1 VTYAGKFDK
10 GYYTPVNPEKYI
22 GSKPPLHRSSWERK
36 VMEMFDANPNILKWS
51 SESLKIPYQ
60 NPFTG
65 KYTVYVPDFVVTYV
79 DAKGNHITEIIE
91 VKPAKETFLEQAKS
105 QKAKAAVALN
115 TFKWAA
121 AQVYAKNHGLS
132 FRVMTE
138 NNIFNNPRG
147 KG

>member
-1 VTYAGKFDK
+1 MSRSYVQGQYK
-10 GYYTPVNPEKYI
+10 PVNPEKYVGTYPI
-22 GSKPPLHRSSWERK
+22 IFRSSWEFK
-36 VMEMFDANPNILKWS
+36 VMQLFDTNPNFISWA
-51 SESLKIPYQ
+51 SESLKIPYT

-79 DAKGNHITEIIE
+79 DAKGNQKVEIIE

-121 AQVYAKNHGLS
+121 AQAFAKHHGMT

-138 NNIFNNPRG
+138 GNIFNNPKG
-147 KG
+147 KA

>member
-1 VTYAGKFDK
+1 MSRSYVQGK
-10 GYYTPVNPEKYI
+10 YTPVNPSKYVGAYPI
-22 GSKPPLHRSSWERK
+22 VFRSSWEHK
-36 VMEMFDANPNILKWS
+36 VMVLFDTHPNITSWA
-51 SESLKIPYQ
+51 SEPIKIPYK

-79 DAKGNHITEIIE
+79 DAKGNQKAEIIE

-115 TFKWAA
+115 TFKWQA
-121 AQVYAKNHGLS
+121 AQAFAKNHGMT
-132 FRVMTE
+132 FRVMNE
-138 NNIFNNPRG
+138 GHIFNNPKG

>member
-1 VTYAGKFDK
+1 MSRSYVQGQYKPINPGKYVGTYPIIF
-10 GYYTPVNPEKYI
+10 
-22 GSKPPLHRSSWERK
+22 RSSWEFK
-36 VMEMFDANPNILKWS
+36 VMQLFDTNPSIISWA
-51 SESLKIPYQ
+51 SESIKIPYR

-79 DAKGNHITEIIE
+79 DAKGNQKAEIIE

-121 AQVYAKNHGLS
+121 AQAFAKSHGMT

-138 NNIFNNPRG
+138 DNIFNNPKR
-147 KG
+147 

>member
-1 VTYAGKFDK
+1 MSNSFQK
-10 GYYTPVNPEKYI
+10 GYFTPTHPEKYV
-22 GSKPPLHRSSWERK
+22 GTKRPLFRSSWERK
-36 VMEMFDANPNILKWS
+36 VMEMFDQNACFLKWS

-65 KYTVYVPDFVVTYV
+65 KYTVYVPDFLVTYE
-79 DAKGNHITEIIE
+79 DAKGNRITEIIE
-91 VKPAKETFLEQAKS
+91 VKPAKETFVEQAKS
-105 QKAKAAVALN
+105 PKAKAAVALN

-121 AQVYAKNHGLS
+121 AQKFAKENGIA

-138 NNIFNNPRG
+138 NNIFSNPKG

>member
-1 VTYAGKFDK
+1 MSRNYIQGFYK
-10 GYYTPVNPEKYI
+10 PIHPEKYV
-22 GSKPPLHRSSWERK
+22 GNHAPQFRSSWEQK
-36 VMEMFDANPNILKWS
+36 VMIMFDTNPNIISWA

-79 DAKGNHITEIIE
+79 DAKGNQKAEIIE

-105 QKAKAAVALN
+105 QQAKAAVALN

-121 AQVYAKNHGLS
+121 AQAFAKHQGMT
-132 FRVMTE
+132 FRVMNE
-138 NNIFNNPRG
+138 GNIFNNP
-147 KG
+147 KGRA

>member
-1 VTYAGKFDK
+1 MKSYVQGFYK
-10 GYYTPVNPEKYI
+10 PVNPSKYVGKQPI
-22 GSKPPLHRSSWERK
+22 VFRSSWEFK
-36 VMEMFDANPNILKWS
+36 AMQLFDMNPNIISWA
-51 SESLKIPYQ
+51 SESIKIPYQ

-79 DAKGNHITEIIE
+79 DAKGNQKAEIIE
-91 VKPAKETFLEQAKS
+91 VKPAKETFLEQATS

-115 TFKWAA
+115 TYKWAA
-121 AQVYAKNHGLS
+121 AQAFAKYHGMS

-138 NNIFNNPRG
+138 NNIFNNPKG

>member
-1 VTYAGKFDK
+1 MRSYVQGQYK
-10 GYYTPVNPEKYI
+10 PINPEKYVGTYPI
-22 GSKPPLHRSSWERK
+22 IFRSSWEHK
-36 VMEMFDANPNILKWS
+36 VMVMFDTNPNISSWA

-79 DAKGNHITEIIE
+79 DAKGNQKAEIIE

-105 QKAKAAVALN
+105 QQAKAAVALN

-121 AQVYAKNHGLS
+121 AQAFANHHGMT
-132 FRVMTE
+132 FRVLNE
-138 NNIFNNPRG
+138 NHIWANPSR
-147 KG
+147 KA

>member
-1 VTYAGKFDK
+1 MHSYVQGQYKPINPVKYVGTYPIFF
-10 GYYTPVNPEKYI
+10 
-22 GSKPPLHRSSWERK
+22 RSSWEHK
-36 VMEMFDANPNILKWS
+36 VMVMFDTNPNILTWA

-79 DAKGNHITEIIE
+79 DAKGSQKAEIIE

-121 AQVYAKNHGLS
+121 AQAFAKAHGLT
-132 FRVMTE
+132 FRVMNE
-138 NNIFNNPRG
+138 GNIFNNPKG

>member
-1 VTYAGKFDK
+1 MRSYVQGQYKPINPNKYVGTYPIIF
-10 GYYTPVNPEKYI
+10 
-22 GSKPPLHRSSWERK
+22 RSSWEHK
-36 VMEMFDANPNILKWS
+36 VMVMFDTNPNITSWA

-79 DAKGNHITEIIE
+79 DAKGNQKAEIIE

-105 QKAKAAVALN
+105 QRAKAAVALN

-121 AQVYAKNHGLS
+121 AQAFAKHHGMT
-132 FRVMTE
+132 FRVMNE
-138 NNIFNNPRG
+138 ANIFNNPKG
-147 KG
+147 KA